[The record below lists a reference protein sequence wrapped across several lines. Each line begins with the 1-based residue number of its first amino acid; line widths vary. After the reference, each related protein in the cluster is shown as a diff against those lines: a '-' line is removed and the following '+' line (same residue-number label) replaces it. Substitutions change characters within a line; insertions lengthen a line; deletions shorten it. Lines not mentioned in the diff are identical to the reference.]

1 MSFGE
6 LQLSDRIY
14 YNIKKTYIT
23 NNSFLLIKSTVLF
36 SLPPQV
42 LVILIFSLIF
52 ALTFHEFGHAYVA
65 HLCGDDTAKNAG
77 RMSLN
82 PFVHLDLF
90 GSLMVLAAGFGYAK
104 PVPVSPNNYR
114 VRNADFYVAS
124 AGPLMN
130 LVLGVGAAFLFSF
143 LAKNNLSTLAGVP
156 ILELL
161 YLFIFINFN
170 LCLFNLIPLGPLDG
184 NSVLPHFLPVNLK
197 LRFQHWNYRYGSQAL
212 IGLVVLSMFL
222 PGFSAFS
229 WIASIS
235 KSMINGLL

>member
-1 MSFGE
+1 
-6 LQLSDRIY
+6 
-14 YNIKKTYIT
+14 
-23 NNSFLLIKSTVLF
+23 VLF

-42 LVILIFSLIF
+42 LIILIFSLIF

-90 GSLMVLAAGFGYAK
+90 GSLMVLVAGFGYAK
-104 PVPVSPNNYR
+104 PVPVNPNNYR

-130 LVLGVGAAFLFSF
+130 LVLGVAATLLFSF
-143 LAKNNLSTLAGVP
+143 LAKNNLSTLAGIP
-156 ILELL
+156 MLELL

-184 NSVLPHFLPVNLK
+184 NSVFPHFLPVNLK
-197 LRFQHWNYRYGSQAL
+197 RRFQYWNYRYGSQAL